1 MTPLF
6 RGRKAT
12 FIVLTFIIFWRVS
25 VRVRGKVRVS
35 GRVSKRVSGRVNAE
49 RRLSAE
55 QCRVWSRARQS
66 KVRNTSQVSRFAQL
80 SLSVQSSNIH
90 SPFPTAPTAAVARHS
105 FLLISMVA

>member
-55 QCRVWSRARQS
+55 QCRAGCGAEQGRAR
-66 KVRNTSQVSRFAQL
+66 
-80 SLSVQSSNIH
+80 
-90 SPFPTAPTAAVARHS
+90 
-105 FLLISMVA
+105 